1 MAWYDE
7 PKYNRTLSSAGY
19 LLFCLLYVVAS
30 VLPFLML
37 AFAAG
42 VALGL
47 FSGRVLLVMAR
58 ADTCAPGA
66 SVGYVKATR
75 TTGPRSVRT
84 GGAGRLARRAPCTV
98 RAGHACQPPASWHRR

>member
-1 MAWYDE
+1 MTWPRSNSKTQGNKTLANTALRQDSVRRVLCCSFDSGTAMAWYDE

-37 AFAAG
+37 AFAGG

-47 FSGRVLLVMAR
+47 FSGRVLVVTA
-58 ADTCAPGA
+58 
-66 SVGYVKATR
+66 
-75 TTGPRSVRT
+75 
-84 GGAGRLARRAPCTV
+84 
-98 RAGHACQPPASWHRR
+98 

>member
-1 MAWYDE
+1 MQFLFFLPASCQVTVLPIRRSRHCGTAMAWYDE

-47 FSGRVLLVMAR
+47 FSGRVLLVMA
-58 ADTCAPGA
+58 
-66 SVGYVKATR
+66 
-75 TTGPRSVRT
+75 
-84 GGAGRLARRAPCTV
+84 
-98 RAGHACQPPASWHRR
+98 

>member
-1 MAWYDE
+1 MTSVLFTLGRPIQRSGASAGAPTARPDTAMAWYDE

-58 ADTCAPGA
+58 ADTSAP
-66 SVGYVKATR
+66 
-75 TTGPRSVRT
+75 
-84 GGAGRLARRAPCTV
+84 AP
-98 RAGHACQPPASWHRR
+98 P

>member
-42 VALGL
+42 AALGL
-47 FSGRVLLVMAR
+47 FSGRVLLVMA
-58 ADTCAPGA
+58 
-66 SVGYVKATR
+66 
-75 TTGPRSVRT
+75 
-84 GGAGRLARRAPCTV
+84 
-98 RAGHACQPPASWHRR
+98 

>member
-1 MAWYDE
+1 MALRHRVAVVVFLLVCELTSSANTALRDTPAMAWYDE

-19 LLFCLLYVVAS
+19 LLFCLMYVVAS

-58 ADTCAPGA
+58 ADMSAP
-66 SVGYVKATR
+66 
-75 TTGPRSVRT
+75 
-84 GGAGRLARRAPCTV
+84 AP
-98 RAGHACQPPASWHRR
+98 P

>member
-37 AFAAG
+37 AFAGG

-47 FSGRVLLVMAR
+47 FSGRVLVVTA
-58 ADTCAPGA
+58 
-66 SVGYVKATR
+66 
-75 TTGPRSVRT
+75 
-84 GGAGRLARRAPCTV
+84 
-98 RAGHACQPPASWHRR
+98 

>member
-1 MAWYDE
+1 MSWSDV
-7 PKYNRTLSSAGY
+7 PKYAQALSIPGY

-47 FSGRVLLVMAR
+47 FSGRVLLVMA
-58 ADTCAPGA
+58 
-66 SVGYVKATR
+66 
-75 TTGPRSVRT
+75 
-84 GGAGRLARRAPCTV
+84 
-98 RAGHACQPPASWHRR
+98 

>member
-1 MAWYDE
+1 MSFVRSFDSGTAMAWYDE

-37 AFAAG
+37 AFAGG

-47 FSGRVLLVMAR
+47 FSGRVLVVTA
-58 ADTCAPGA
+58 
-66 SVGYVKATR
+66 
-75 TTGPRSVRT
+75 
-84 GGAGRLARRAPCTV
+84 
-98 RAGHACQPPASWHRR
+98 

>member
-19 LLFCLLYVVAS
+19 LIFCLLYVVAS

-42 VALGL
+42 VALGCCL
-47 FSGRVLLVMAR
+47 
-58 ADTCAPGA
+58 
-66 SVGYVKATR
+66 K
-75 TTGPRSVRT
+75 
-84 GGAGRLARRAPCTV
+84 ARRQDARQNQWV
-98 RAGHACQPPASWHRR
+98 VVQR

>member
-58 ADTCAPGA
+58 ADKAPRRLRR
-66 SVGYVKATR
+66 VRKGYAY
-75 TTGPRSVRT
+75 
-84 GGAGRLARRAPCTV
+84 
-98 RAGHACQPPASWHRR
+98 QPS